1 LEPFDGGGEGMSD
14 EMEGGVGVNL
24 GGSGGRVWTRRE
36 MIASGFVALLPPFWG
51 CSSDPT
57 GPASAG
63 SSPFMTVT
71 WRPPTL
77 SAVVGETPLG
87 LEDERDGLLYVPSS
101 YDAAVPVPLFVALHG
116 AGGRADNWKGLFD
129 DCDARGMALLAID
142 ARQVTWD
149 RIRGSFGPDVRFLD
163 RAMGHTFDRVN
174 VDSSRIVLGGFS
186 DGASYALSLGPAN
199 GTLFSRII
207 AFSAGFARPP
217 EGRVGRPPIF
227 VSHGTRDS
235 ILPVENAREVIV
247 PTFRDEGYEVEYR
260 EFEGGHE
267 VPPEIG
273 SEALDWFLS

>member
-1 LEPFDGGGEGMSD
+1 MS
-14 EMEGGVGVNL
+14 EERGGVVSEGV
-24 GGSGGRVWTRRE
+24 GEARGRLWTRRE
-36 MIASGFVALLPPFWG
+36 MIASGFVALLPPLWG

-57 GPASAG
+57 GPSSEG

-77 SAVVGETPLG
+77 TAGIGEMPLG
-87 LEDERDGLLYVPSS
+87 LADERDGLLYVPAS
-101 YDAAVPVPLFVALHG
+101 YDAAVATPLFVALHG
-116 AGGRADNWKGLFD
+116 AGGRADNWRGLFD
-129 DCDARGMALLAID
+129 ACDARGMALLAID

-149 RIRGSFGPDVRFLD
+149 RIRGSFGPDVVFLD
-163 RAMGHTFDRVN
+163 RAMAHTFDRVN
-174 VDSSRIVLGGFS
+174 VDASRIVLGGFS

-199 GTLFSRII
+199 GSLFSRII
-207 AFSAGFARPP
+207 AFSPGFARPP

-227 VSHGTRDS
+227 VSHGTQDS

-247 PTFRDEGYEVEYR
+247 PVFRDEGYEVEYV

-273 SEALDWFLS
+273 SRALDWFLS